1 MGEATSILT
10 FIDEGGAIA
19 VLILI
24 IIGLITGRGVVP
36 EYVYKA
42 EVKRADKMEE
52 LAWNGVSL
60 TDKALELPPPSPSR
74 RSSRGAP

>member
-1 MGEATSILT
+1 MGEASSVLT

-24 IIGLITGRGVVP
+24 IFGLVTGRWIVP
-36 EYVYKA
+36 EYVYQA
-42 EVKRADKMEE
+42 QVKRADKMEE

-60 TDKALELPPPSPSR
+60 TDKALELPASSSSQQSR
-74 RSSRGAP
+74 RGAQ